1 MVKTFYLS
9 NGLKV
14 AMEYM
19 PQYRSVSM
27 GVWVKAGSVNENK
40 QTNGMAHVIE
50 HMLFKGTEKRTAR
63 ELADA
68 MTEIGGNMDA
78 YTTKEYTCFY
88 TKTLYEHLFY
98 AIDILG
104 DMLSNSKIDENDLK
118 KELGVIAEEIDMYD
132 DSPEDIVHERL
143 QEVIWRE
150 HSLGY
155 LISGDKQTV
164 LGFKRQDVLDFMKQ
178 YYTADR
184 MTIAIS
190 GYFEEAR
197 VLEALEN
204 CFGGI
209 APRYKASLLEA
220 NAQIAKAKY
229 YPSLYMQHKDVE
241 QVHMIIAFESLDYY
255 DPERYILSVVNSL
268 LGGNVNSRLFQTIRE
283 EMGLSHLFLWRFL

>member
-150 HSLGY
+150 HSLG
-155 LISGDKQTV
+155 
-164 LGFKRQDVLDFMKQ
+164 
-178 YYTADR
+178 
-184 MTIAIS
+184 
-190 GYFEEAR
+190 
-197 VLEALEN
+197 
-204 CFGGI
+204 
-209 APRYKASLLEA
+209 
-220 NAQIAKAKY
+220 
-229 YPSLYMQHKDVE
+229 
-241 QVHMIIAFESLDYY
+241 
-255 DPERYILSVVNSL
+255 
-268 LGGNVNSRLFQTIRE
+268 
-283 EMGLSHLFLWRFL
+283 

>member
-164 LGFKRQDVLDFMKQ
+164 LGFKRQDVLDFLRKQ
-178 YYTADR
+178 ESLKHWR
-184 MTIAIS
+184 I
-190 GYFEEAR
+190 
-197 VLEALEN
+197 VLEALRR
-204 CFGGI
+204 GI
-209 APRYKASLLEA
+209 KSRFWKPMCGLQRQ
-220 NAQIAKAKY
+220 NTIH
-229 YPSLYMQHKDVE
+229 PS
-241 QVHMIIAFESLDYY
+241 ICS
-255 DPERYILSVVNSL
+255 
-268 LGGNVNSRLFQTIRE
+268 IR
-283 EMGLSHLFLWRFL
+283 MWNRCI